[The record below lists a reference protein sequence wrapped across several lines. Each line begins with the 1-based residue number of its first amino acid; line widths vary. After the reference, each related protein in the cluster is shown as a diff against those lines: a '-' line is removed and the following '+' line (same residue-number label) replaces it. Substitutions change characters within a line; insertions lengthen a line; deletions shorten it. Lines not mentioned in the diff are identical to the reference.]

1 MLRHFEH
8 EVCAS
13 PEMLKA
19 TGDLMTAT
27 PSSFPPDLAQADLST
42 LLNQATSR
50 LEMDPDAPENGLA
63 KLVLAVIELLR
74 QLCERQAI
82 RRMESGSL
90 DDAEIEKLGEAF
102 MRLEAKMKLM
112 KELFGLE
119 GEDLNLD
126 LGPLGKLL

>member
-1 MLRHFEH
+1 MFRQFEH
-8 EVCAS
+8 EIPTS
-13 PEMLKA
+13 PEMLQA
-19 TGDLMTAT
+19 TGDMMTAT
-27 PSSFPPDLAQADLST
+27 PSSINPDLAQADLSA
-42 LLNQATSR
+42 LLNQAASR

-90 DDAEIEKLGEAF
+90 DDDEIEKLGEAF

>member
-1 MLRHFEH
+1 MFRQFEH
-8 EVCAS
+8 EIPTS
-13 PEMLKA
+13 TGMLQA
-19 TGDLMTAT
+19 TGEMMTAI
-27 PSSFPPDLAQADLST
+27 PSNLPPDLAQADLSA
-42 LLNQATSR
+42 LLNQAASR

>member
-1 MLRHFEH
+1 MFRHFEH
-8 EVCAS
+8 QERPLPGMLITPGDIMTAS
-13 PEMLKA
+13 P
-19 TGDLMTAT
+19 TN
-27 PSSFPPDLAQADLST
+27 FPPDLAQADLSA

-90 DDAEIEKLGEAF
+90 DDDEIEKLGEAF

>member
-1 MLRHFEH
+1 M
-8 EVCAS
+8 
-13 PEMLKA
+13 
-19 TGDLMTAT
+19 MTAA
-27 PSSFPPDLAQADLST
+27 PSSFPPDLAQADLSA
-42 LLNQATSR
+42 LLNQAASR

-90 DDAEIEKLGEAF
+90 DDEEIEKLGEAF

>member
-1 MLRHFEH
+1 
-8 EVCAS
+8 
-13 PEMLKA
+13 MLKT
-19 TGDLMTAT
+19 TGDMLTAAPT
-27 PSSFPPDLAQADLST
+27 NFPPDLAQADLSA

>member
-1 MLRHFEH
+1 
-8 EVCAS
+8 
-13 PEMLKA
+13 MLKP
-19 TGDLMTAT
+19 TGEMMTAT
-27 PSSFPPDLAQADLST
+27 PSSFNPDLAQADLSA
-42 LLNQATSR
+42 LLNQAASR

-90 DDAEIEKLGEAF
+90 DDEEIEKLGEAF

>member
-1 MLRHFEH
+1 MFRRFEH
-8 EVCAS
+8 EVCVC
-13 PEMLKA
+13 PEMLMT
-19 TGDLMTAT
+19 TGDMMTAS
-27 PSSFPPDLAQADLST
+27 PSSFPPDLAQADLSA
-42 LLNQATSR
+42 LLNQAASR

-90 DDAEIEKLGEAF
+90 DDDEIEKLGEAF

>member
-1 MLRHFEH
+1 MFRHFEH
-8 EVCAS
+8 EIPTS
-13 PEMLKA
+13 TGMLQP
-19 TGDLMTAT
+19 TGDMMTAT
-27 PSSFPPDLAQADLST
+27 PSSFPPDLAQADLSA
-42 LLNQATSR
+42 LLNQAASR

-90 DDAEIEKLGEAF
+90 DDDEIEKLGEAF

>member
-1 MLRHFEH
+1 MFRQFEH
-8 EVCAS
+8 EI
-13 PEMLKA
+13 PTLTGMLQA
-19 TGDLMTAT
+19 NGETMTAT
-27 PSSFPPDLAQADLST
+27 PSSFSPDLAQADLSA
-42 LLNQATSR
+42 LLNQAASR